1 MKASD
6 PRQYKSLVAPKDD
19 GVIED
24 PEALRSLLARVRRIE
39 IAAQRLVNEQLSG
52 RYHSVFKGRGMS
64 FDEVRPYTPGDEV
77 RLIDWNVSARTG
89 QIHVKQF
96 VEEREL
102 TVLILADASLSM
114 DFGLSSATYTSKG
127 LDHEVQDVK
136 RELAAQV
143 AACIALSAQMNGD
156 RVGLVTFGSGVK
168 RFIPPRKGRR
178 HALRVIR
185 EVLAMRADGAPT
197 DLAEALS
204 FVGRVVKRRAA
215 LFIVSDFHVPDFER
229 ALRVATRRHDVHALV
244 VRDPLEDALFEG
256 GLVALRDAETGE
268 LAVVPTTKAFLERY
282 REASAAE
289 RSRLDQVL
297 ARNRV
302 PGTSFSTAA
311 PYERTLAGHFARLKG
326 KTL

>member
-1 MKASD
+1 MKAVD
-6 PRQYKSLVAPKDD
+6 ARQDRAVVARKDD
-19 GVIED
+19 GVAED
-24 PEALRSLLARVRRIE
+24 PEALRGLLARVRRIE

-52 RYHSVFKGRGMS
+52 KYHSVFKGRGMS

-89 QIHVKQF
+89 QIHIKHF

-102 TVLILADASLSM
+102 TVVILADASLSM
-114 DFGLSSATYTSKG
+114 DFGLSSATYASKG
-127 LDHEVQDVK
+127 RSEEVQDVK

-143 AACIALSAQMNGD
+143 AACIALSAQINGD

-197 DLAEALS
+197 DLSEALS
-204 FVGRVVKRRAA
+204 FVGRVLKRRAA
-215 LFIVSDFHVPDFER
+215 LFVVSDFHVPDFER
-229 ALRVATRRHDVHALV
+229 ALKVAARRHDVHALV
-244 VRDPLEDALFEG
+244 VRDPVEDGLFEG
-256 GLVALRDAETGE
+256 GLVALRDAETNE
-268 LAVVPTTKAFLERY
+268 LAVVSATRAFVERY
-282 REASAAE
+282 RQASAAE
-289 RSRLDQVL
+289 KARLDQVL

-302 PGTSFSTAA
+302 PGTTFSTAA